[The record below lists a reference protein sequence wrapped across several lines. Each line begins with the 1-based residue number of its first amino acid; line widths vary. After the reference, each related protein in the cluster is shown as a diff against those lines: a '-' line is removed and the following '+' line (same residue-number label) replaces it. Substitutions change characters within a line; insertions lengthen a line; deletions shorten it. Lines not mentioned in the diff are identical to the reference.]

1 MAQQACDMVRRE
13 RKTLSNA
20 KQLLTKL
27 RGDKT
32 WVPCG
37 LLYSENDEAM
47 FNTEKLYDIMA
58 SSKVPQYSNGSA
70 LHNAVNGSLNSDLA
84 LDCRSDFKGAR
95 NPKEANGAI
104 DGPHHD
110 RAAASSVAT
119 NETITNSTLPPDSPS
134 KQVAME
140 PGQSIKDVRHDVDMA
155 EPEDSHIAKQEPTSE
170 DLGEAD
176 RQSEHENVDMIGP
189 EVATTG
195 QEQLED
201 SKDQEMANT
210 NGQPETHATK
220 AIPQPEYNHI
230 QEVTGPSEGA
240 ELTKAN
246 QESLLDAEEVEP
258 DIEGDSDSRR
268 APRRM
273 RTRAQA
279 QAPQEPLPSSRNP
292 SPDSWTAPEIHPL
305 FLLPSAA
312 IPDKDFGL
320 PPSEAEETRRMLMM
334 YVQKQE
340 EVCRGAEK
348 LYDGL
353 LKADAQRKTVFKWCK
368 AEGHVGEMSDGEDWY
383 DKEEWGL
390 EEELR
395 KGHNDDDEDN
405 VIQGKKT
412 RGRRA

>member
-32 WVPCG
+32 WIPCG

-47 FNTEKLYDIMA
+47 FNTEKLYDDMA

-70 LHNAVNGSLNSDLA
+70 VQNTLSGSLNSDLA
-84 LDCRSDFKGAR
+84 LDRRSDFKGGR
-95 NPKEANGAI
+95 KPQEANGAI
-104 DGPHHD
+104 DDPHGD

-119 NETITNSTLPPDSPS
+119 NETITNSTLPPNSPS
-134 KQVAME
+134 KQIAME
-140 PGQSIKDVRHDVDMA
+140 PGQNTKDAGHDVEMT
-155 EPEDSHIAKQEPTSE
+155 EPDDNHIPKQEPTPE
-170 DLGEAD
+170 DMGQAE
-176 RQSEHENVDMIGP
+176 RGSEHEMVDGICP
-189 EVATTG
+189 EVSMTG

-201 SKDQEMANT
+201 RKDQGTANIDR
-210 NGQPETHATK
+210 QPEPNTTNT
-220 AIPQPEYNHI
+220 IPQPEYNHI
-230 QEVTGPSEGA
+230 QDHSGSAEGA
-240 ELTKAN
+240 ERARTN
-246 QESLLDAEEVEP
+246 HESLPDAEDGEA
-258 DIEGDSDSRR
+258 DLEGDSYSRR

-279 QAPQEPLPSSRNP
+279 QAPQGPAPTSRNN
-292 SPDSWTAPEIHPL
+292 SPDSWIAPEIHPL
-305 FLLPSAA
+305 FIIPPAA
-312 IPDKDFGL
+312 IPDRDFGL
-320 PPSEAEETRRMLMM
+320 PPAEAEETRRVLMM

-340 EVCRGAEK
+340 EVCRGVEK

-353 LKADAQRKTVFKWCK
+353 LKADAQRKTVYKWCK

-390 EEELR
+390 EEDLR

>member
-13 RKTLSNA
+13 RRTLSNA

-27 RGDKT
+27 RGDRT
-32 WVPCG
+32 WIPCG
-37 LLYSENDEAM
+37 LLYSVNDEAM
-47 FNTEKLYDIMA
+47 FNAEKLYDIMA

-70 LHNAVNGSLNSDLA
+70 IHNTVHSSLNSDLV
-84 LDCRSDFKGAR
+84 LDRHSDFRRGRK
-95 NPKEANGAI
+95 PEEANGAI

-134 KQVAME
+134 KQIGME
-140 PGQSIKDVRHDVDMA
+140 PGQNTKDARHNVEMT
-155 EPEDSHIAKQEPTSE
+155 EPEDNHIAKQEPTS
-170 DLGEAD
+170 DHVGEAEKG
-176 RQSEHENVDMIGP
+176 SEPENVDISGP
-189 EVATTG
+189 EVSMTG

-201 SKDQEMANT
+201 RKDQEMAIAD
-210 NGQPETHATK
+210 GQPEANAANT
-220 AIPQPEYNHI
+220 IPQPEHNHI
-230 QEVTGPSEGA
+230 QDISGPSEGA
-240 ELTKAN
+240 EPARTNHETLP
-246 QESLLDAEEVEP
+246 DAEDGEA

-279 QAPQEPLPSSRNP
+279 QAPPEPTPLSRNP

-353 LKADAQRKTVFKWCK
+353 LKADAQRKTVYKWCK

-395 KGHNDDDEDN
+395 KGHNDEDEDN

>member
-32 WVPCG
+32 WIPCG

-58 SSKVPQYSNGSA
+58 SSTVPQYSNGSTVQ
-70 LHNAVNGSLNSDLA
+70 NMVNGSMNSDLA
-84 LDCRSDFKGAR
+84 PDRHSDFKGGR
-95 NPKEANGAI
+95 KPEEAIGAI
-104 DGPHHD
+104 DGPHGD

-134 KQVAME
+134 KQITIE
-140 PGQSIKDVRHDVDMA
+140 PGQNNKGAGHDVEMTG
-155 EPEDSHIAKQEPTSE
+155 PEDNHVAKQEPTPE
-170 DLGEAD
+170 DLGEAE
-176 RQSEHENVDMIGP
+176 RGSEHEIVDEIRPKVSML
-189 EVATTG
+189 G
-195 QEQLED
+195 QEQLENR
-201 SKDQEMANT
+201 KDREMANT
-210 NGQPETHATK
+210 DSQLETDATN
-220 AIPQPEYNHI
+220 AVPQPESNHI
-230 QEVTGPSEGA
+230 EAHLGSTEGA

-246 QESLLDAEEVEP
+246 HERLPDAEDGEA

-279 QAPQEPLPSSRNP
+279 QAPPEPILASRNE
-292 SPDSWTAPEIHPL
+292 SPDSWIAPEIHPL
-305 FLLPSAA
+305 FIIPSAA

-320 PPSEAEETRRMLMM
+320 PPAEAEETRRMLMM

-353 LKADAQRKTVFKWCK
+353 LKADAQRKTIYKWCK

-390 EEELR
+390 EEDLR

-405 VIQGKKT
+405 IIQGKKT